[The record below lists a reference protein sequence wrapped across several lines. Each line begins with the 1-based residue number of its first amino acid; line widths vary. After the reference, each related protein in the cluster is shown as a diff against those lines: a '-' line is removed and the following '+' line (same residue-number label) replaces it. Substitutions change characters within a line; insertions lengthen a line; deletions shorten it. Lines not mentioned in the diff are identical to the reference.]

1 MEHEE
6 DAAINVF
13 EIPHRVV
20 WQVELDKAWGLWF
33 DYPPDQSRQAE
44 DAWQSEAES
53 VRVGVTDEFE
63 GWLLVFQHMHQVSES
78 GKLRRLRRVLLTH
91 V

>member
-6 DAAINVF
+6 DAAIKAF
-13 EIPHRVV
+13 EMSCTVV
-20 WQVELDKAWGLWF
+20 WQVEWDKAWRLWL

-44 DAWQSEAES
+44 DAWQSGTER
-53 VRVGVTDEFE
+53 VLVGVTDEFD
-63 GWLLVFQHMHQVSES
+63 GWLLDFRRMLQVSES
-78 GKLRRLRRVLLTH
+78 GTIRRLRRVLLTH